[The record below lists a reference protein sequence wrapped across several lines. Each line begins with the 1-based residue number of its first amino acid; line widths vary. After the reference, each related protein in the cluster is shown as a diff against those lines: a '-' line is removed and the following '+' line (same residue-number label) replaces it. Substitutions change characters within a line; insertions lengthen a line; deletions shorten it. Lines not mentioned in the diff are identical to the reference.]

1 MSSGCCDA
9 ETIDQFAAAGRRKT
23 LYIVLWI
30 NILMFVAE
38 LGAGIWADSK
48 ALMADS
54 ADNLGD
60 SLVYAMSLFVVA
72 RSLRW
77 RAGAAFVKG
86 LIQLAFGLGLI
97 VTIIASLLG
106 EPQPVGLA
114 MMAVAGLALI
124 GNLICFGLLMKHR
137 GEDVNMR
144 SVWLCS
150 RNDVIGNIGVI
161 VSGALVIG
169 FDSFWPDIIVAS
181 AVAMVFLHTAYE
193 VLRDAGRSWRQ
204 SQPVSALVVIKRQVL
219 NN

>member
-1 MSSGCCDA
+1 MAMSSGCCDVD
-9 ETIDQFAAAGRRKT
+9 TVDQLAAAGRRKT
-23 LYIVLWI
+23 LYVVLWI
-30 NILMFVAE
+30 NILMFAAE

-60 SLVYAMSLFVVA
+60 SLVYAMSLFMVA

-86 LIQLAFGLGLI
+86 LIQLAFGLGLV
-97 VTIIASLLG
+97 VTITVSLLG
-106 EPQPVGLA
+106 EPRPIGLV
-114 MMAVAGLALI
+114 MMAIAGLALI
-124 GNLICFGLLMKHR
+124 GNLICFALLMKHR

-150 RNDVIGNIGVI
+150 RNDVIGNVGVI
-161 VSGALVIG
+161 VSGALVVG

-181 AVAMVFLHTAYE
+181 AVAIVFLHTAYE

-204 SQPVSALVVIKRQVL
+204 GSQAGSGSCRD
-219 NN
+219 

>member
-1 MSSGCCDA
+1 MSSDCCDVD
-9 ETIDQFAAAGRRKT
+9 TVDQLATAGRRKT

-72 RSLRW
+72 RSVRW
-77 RAGAAFVKG
+77 RAGTAFVKG

-106 EPQPVGLA
+106 EPQPIGLA
-114 MMAVAGLALI
+114 MVAVAGLALL
-124 GNLICFGLLMKHR
+124 GNLACFGLLMKHR

-150 RNDVIGNIGVI
+150 RNDVISNAGVI
-161 VSGALVIG
+161 ISGALVIWL
-169 FDSFWPDIIVAS
+169 DSYWPDLIVAS
-181 AVAMVFLHTAYE
+181 IVAIVFLHTAYE
-193 VLRDAGRSWRQ
+193 VFRSAGQSWR
-204 SQPVSALVVIKRQVL
+204 A
-219 NN
+219 

>member
-23 LYIVLWI
+23 LYIVLSI
-30 NILMFVAE
+30 NILMFMAE

-97 VTIIASLLG
+97 VAIIASLLD
-106 EPQPVGLA
+106 EPRPIGLA
-114 MMAVAGLALI
+114 MMGVAGIALI

-137 GEDVNMR
+137 GEDINMR

-161 VSGALVIG
+161 ISGALVIAL
-169 FDSFWPDIIVAS
+169 DSFWPDIIVAS
-181 AVAMVFLHTAYE
+181 VVALVFLHTAYE
-193 VLRDAGRSWRQ
+193 VLRDAGRSWRHG
-204 SQPVSALVVIKRQVL
+204 SQQDFGPCDD
-219 NN
+219 

>member
-23 LYIVLWI
+23 LYIVLSI

-97 VTIIASLLG
+97 VAIIASLLD
-106 EPQPVGLA
+106 EPRPIGLA
-114 MMAVAGLALI
+114 MMGVAGIALI

-137 GEDVNMR
+137 GEDINMR

-161 VSGALVIG
+161 ISGALVIAL
-169 FDSFWPDIIVAS
+169 DSFWPDIIVAS
-181 AVAMVFLHTAYE
+181 FVALVFLHTAYE
-193 VLRDAGRSWRQ
+193 VLRDAGRSWRHG
-204 SQPVSALVVIKRQVL
+204 SQQDFGQCDD
-219 NN
+219 

>member
-1 MSSGCCDA
+1 MSSDCCDA
-9 ETIDQFAAAGRRKT
+9 ETVDQLAAEGRRKT
-23 LYIVLWI
+23 LYVVLGI

-72 RSLRW
+72 RGVRW

-86 LIQLAFGLGLI
+86 LIQLAFGLALI
-97 VTIIASLLG
+97 VTIIASLLD

-114 MMAVAGLALI
+114 MMAVAAIALV
-124 GNLICFGLLMKHR
+124 GNLVCLGLLTKHR
-137 GEDVNMR
+137 GDDVNMR

-150 RNDVIGNIGVI
+150 RNDVIGNVGVI
-161 VSGALVIG
+161 ISGALVIA

-181 AVAMVFLHTAYE
+181 VVAIVFLHTAYE
-193 VLRDAGRSWRQ
+193 VLRDAGRSWRHG
-204 SQPVSALVVIKRQVL
+204 SQTGFGSCRD
-219 NN
+219 